1 MDEDCCIFYDT
12 EFFMIDEDDIAK
24 HRYEVCV
31 DVSFYNERLENAES
45 LLSGH
50 PFNDSILSVRC
61 GNMTGATLC
70 VGTYTK
76 DSAKDANGYDTYKCN
91 DEAFAKDVARGESY
105 DTLVSGNVISSVII
119 RPIDPPKCPDF
130 EMTVYDEPYC

>member
-1 MDEDCCIFYDT
+1 
-12 EFFMIDEDDIAK
+12 
-24 HRYEVCV
+24 
-31 DVSFYNERLENAES
+31 
-45 LLSGH
+45 
-50 PFNDSILSVRC
+50 
-61 GNMTGATLC
+61 MTGATLC